1 MKEKIKRSQ
10 VIKKR
15 IVKSILW
22 LVLTPFILLALVAL
36 LIHLPPVQNYISG
49 RITTY
54 LTEGTGYKTEID
66 YINIK
71 WFNAVSVDGTIIYDL
86 NDVKM
91 IGIDEMVLTFKLRD
105 LIGKQNF
112 ETGQAWV
119 KGAEVNLRDETSRRL
134 NIDDWVIKLGELLA
148 AEPTNGPVQPAAFTI
163 DEITLIES
171 KFSISDRNRD
181 SVKTGFD
188 YNHFQLVD
196 LNADLLNLKAVA
208 DTFQIDIKYLT
219 ARDSASG
226 FQIDELKT
234 FFRNSWREMAFYDLD
249 LKIGKSRITDEVVF
263 GMNRPSDM
271 GYFLDSIDIR
281 ANFDDTRLHT
291 DELSYFVPEFKKH
304 NELVK
309 IDGFFQGNVSDFFSD
324 DFELQFG
331 ENTALRGS
339 IELEGLPNIETTDF
353 SVTLNN
359 STIHANDFQE
369 YIGQRAYDITS
380 KLGMVQLSGNFTGYV
395 NDFVADGSFD
405 TEIGSF
411 SSNTNIE
418 PVPGELAT
426 YDGGLSMNDF
436 DLGLF
441 TGDSIFQT
449 VDMNGTIK
457 GSGFT
462 IEDAYFRLKADIP
475 RVGINGY
482 DYTNIVTDGTFA
494 QSFFKGNLAIKDP
507 NISLGA
513 RGSVDLRDQKQIF
526 KIKGELDTAQL
537 QALNII
543 NEDVTIASNFDI
555 DITGIK
561 LDSILGNLGLNDTYF
576 KYQENDI
583 VFDSLLFDSQRDI
596 NGRKVRFASENQFDI
611 QLDGQFEF
619 TNLLDELQTIN
630 EEYRL
635 IFSSRLQEVDEF
647 LAKNKT
653 SETPFN
659 IAYRADLRDISPIL
673 QLFDTSLYVSEHSNV
688 QGRFTNEQN
697 TNLSVSANSDTVKW
711 ANIWFYKN
719 TIAIN
724 STDLR
729 DASKVYTGGYLSSER
744 QRYANTAET
753 QSLEITANWDGP
765 HIDIEQS
772 VEQESTGNFAKL
784 GADIDFYPDSTVL
797 RFKNNSTLQALNE
810 QWKIQDENRVIF
822 GERRIDIKKLSVYNS
837 DQSISFDGEVAV
849 TKDSTKKLGI
859 IFEDVSVANVN
870 PLTSKT
876 YTGNLSG
883 NLSAQDIYFNPL
895 LFGKFQLD
903 DLRVNNFLVGDLK
916 GNLNWN
922 DLRRKFDLG
931 FTVKRLDKQ
940 IISLQGD
947 FSPSNA
953 TEQLK
958 LDLQL
963 NDANLRIAE
972 PFVEEYFTELGGFLN
987 GQYQVS
993 GTTLNPVITGTGNL
1007 KDAQMKINYLNTKYD
1022 FNGEVSF
1029 KKNLIELSDMGFE
1042 DEIGSQA
1049 DFNGTIAHSSFRD
1062 FRLNLKGDLNEFQVL
1077 NTIDTIGEPYYGTA
1091 YATGTVELTGEASN
1105 LTIAA
1110 NVQTAG
1116 ETRLF
1121 VPISEGFDESENPDY
1136 ITFIDRTD
1144 TTSVDNTVEIKEDE
1158 VNKIRIEGLNL
1169 DLDIGVTPDAYVEII
1184 IDPKSGDIIRGR
1196 GNGQLRLQID
1206 PQGDFT
1212 MTGGL
1217 NIVEGGYNFSLYNII
1232 TKEFDI
1238 EQPSTITWY
1247 GDPYTG
1253 VLDLNASFSQ
1263 NTSLQPILEQ
1273 TGFAA
1278 PAGESGNTG
1287 VNRRFPTKVLLSLE
1301 GPMLSPTIDFDIDF
1315 SQIQGQENQVAIDAF
1330 KNRLLSDEQE
1340 LNRQVLSL
1348 IVLNRFSDQGGIT
1361 IGGRTT
1367 TQNVSQFLSN
1377 QFSQLI
1383 AQLDENLEV
1392 DLDLADLDQEA
1403 FNTFRLR
1410 LSYTFLDGR
1419 LRITREGGLTNLV
1432 DVNSIAGDWTAEYL
1446 LTDDGRY
1453 KVKVY
1458 SRNNYDIANL
1468 ANQQGATTNTTGASI
1483 TQTTSFNSFREF
1495 FSGVNKKRKK
1505 RKETAK
1511 KESSEAESGN

>member
-36 LIHLPPVQNYISG
+36 LIHLPPVQNYISD

-71 WFNAVSVDGTIIYDL
+71 WFNAVSIDGTKIYDL
-86 NDVKM
+86 NDIKM
-91 IGIDEMVLTFKLRD
+91 IGIDEMVLTFKLGD

-119 KGAEVNLRDETSRRL
+119 KGAEVNLRDETRLRL
-134 NIDDWVIKLGELLA
+134 NIDDWVIKLGELFA
-148 AEPTNGPVQPAAFTI
+148 SQPTDGPVEPAAFTI

-171 KFSISDRNRD
+171 TFSISDKNRD

-188 YNHFQLVD
+188 YNHFKLVD

-208 DTFQIDIKYLT
+208 DTFQIDVKYLT
-219 ARDSASG
+219 ARDSSSG
-226 FQIDELKT
+226 FKIDELKT

-249 LKIGKSRITDEVVF
+249 LKMGRSRITDEVVF

-271 GYFLDSIDIR
+271 GYFVDSIDIR
-281 ANFDDTRLHT
+281 ANFSETRLHT

-304 NELVK
+304 QELVK
-309 IDGFFQGNVSDFFSD
+309 IDGFFQGSVSDFYSD
-324 DFELQFG
+324 DFVLEFG
-331 ENTALRGS
+331 DNTVLRGAM
-339 IELEGLPNIETTDF
+339 ELEGLPKIESTDF

-359 STIHANDFQE
+359 STIEADDFKE
-369 YIGQRAYDITS
+369 YIGEKAYNITN
-380 KLGMVQLSGNFTGYV
+380 KLGLVDLSGSFIGFI
-395 NDFVADGSFD
+395 NDFVADGQFD

-411 SSNTNIE
+411 NSNTNIKSTE
-418 PVPGELAT
+418 
-426 YDGGLSMNDF
+426 GGLPEYNGDLRMEDF

-441 TGDSIFQT
+441 TGDNVFQK
-449 VDMNGTIK
+449 VDMDGNIE

-462 IEDAYFRLKADIP
+462 LEEANFILDASIP

-482 DYTNIVTDGTFA
+482 DYTNIETDGTFA
-494 QSFFKGNLAIKDP
+494 KSFFNGELTVLDP
-507 NISLGA
+507 NLQMIA
-513 RGSVDLRDQKQIF
+513 RGSVDLRDQNQIF
-526 KIKGELDTAQL
+526 SIAGRLDTAQL
-537 QALNII
+537 NILNII
-543 NEDVTIASNFDI
+543 NEEVALASDFNIDVT
-555 DITGIK
+555 GIQ
-561 LDSILGNLGLNDTYF
+561 LDSILGNINLTDTYLA
-576 KYQENDI
+576 YEENSI
-583 VFDSLLFDSQRDI
+583 VFDSLQFVSQRDN

-619 TNLLDELQTIN
+619 TNLLDELETIN

-647 LAKNKT
+647 L
-653 SETPFN
+653 SENQPSEVPFN
-659 IAYRADLRDISPIL
+659 IGYRMDLLDISPVL
-673 QLFDTSLYVSEHSNV
+673 QLFDTSLYVSKGSSL

-697 TNLSVSANSDTVKW
+697 TDLSLSAGADTIKW
-711 ANIWFYKN
+711 ANIWFYEN
-719 TIAIN
+719 TIALN
-724 STDLR
+724 SKDLR
-729 DASKVYTGGYLSSER
+729 NASKVFTSGYLSSES
-744 QRYANTAET
+744 QRYANTSET
-753 QSLEITANWDGP
+753 KNLTLTAQWDGA
-765 HIDIEQS
+765 HIDIEQRL
-772 VEQESTGNFAKL
+772 EQESSGNFAEL
-784 GADIDFYPDSTVL
+784 GADIDFYPDSTIL
-797 RFKNNSTLQALNE
+797 RFKNSTLQALNE
-810 QWKIQDENRVIF
+810 KWKIKDENRVIF
-822 GERRIDIKKLSVYNS
+822 GEKRIEIKDLSIYNI

-849 TKDSTKKLGI
+849 TKDSSKTLGI
-859 IFEDVSVANVN
+859 EFTDVSVANIN

-876 YTGNLSG
+876 YTGKLKG
-883 NLSAQDIYFNPL
+883 KLSAQNIYFNPL
-895 LFGKFQLD
+895 LFGQVQLD
-903 DLRVNNFLVGDLK
+903 DLRINNFLVGNLD
-916 GNLNWN
+916 GSLNWN
-922 DLRRKFDLG
+922 DLQKKFDLD
-931 FTVKRLDKQ
+931 FSVKRLDKN
-940 IISLQGD
+940 IITLQGD
-947 FSPSNA
+947 FFPSDK
-953 TEQLK
+953 TEQLR
-958 LDLQL
+958 LDLKL

-972 PFVEEYFTELGGFLN
+972 PFVEEYFTELDGFLN
-987 GQYQVS
+987 GQYKVS
-993 GTTLNPVITGTGNL
+993 GTTKNPIINGTGNL
-1007 KDAQMKINYLNTKYD
+1007 KEAQMRINYLNTKYD
-1022 FNGEVSF
+1022 FNGAVSF
-1029 KKNLIELSDMGFE
+1029 KKDLIELSDIGFV

-1049 DFNGTIAHSSFRD
+1049 DFNGTIAHEAFSD
-1062 FRLNLKGDLNEFQVL
+1062 FKLNLTGDLNEFQVL
-1077 NTIDTIGEPYYGTA
+1077 NTDENLSDLYYGTA
-1091 YATGTVELTGEASN
+1091 YATGTVDLTGEASN

-1110 NVQTAG
+1110 NVQTSG

-1121 VPISEGFDESENPDY
+1121 VPISEGTDVSDNPEY

-1144 TTSVDNTVEIKEDE
+1144 TTTVEDSAEETVDE
-1158 VNKIRIEGLNL
+1158 VNKIKIEGLNL

-1206 PQGDFT
+1206 PQGDFA

-1217 NIVEGGYNFSLYNII
+1217 SIVEGGYNFSLYNII

-1247 GDPYTG
+1247 GDPYAG

-1273 TGFAA
+1273 TGFAD
-1278 PAGESGNTG
+1278 PAGESGSSG

-1301 GPMLSPTIDFDIDF
+1301 GPMLSPTIGFDIDF

-1330 KNRLLSDEQE
+1330 KNRLISDEQE

-1392 DLDLADLDQEA
+1392 DLDLADLDQDA

-1458 SRNNYDIANL
+1458 SRNNYDITRL
-1468 ANQQGATTNTTGASI
+1468 ANTQNATTNTTGASI

-1505 RKETAK
+1505 RKETPK
-1511 KESSEAESGN
+1511 KETSEEEGGNF

>member
-1 MKEKIKRSQ
+1 
-10 VIKKR
+10 
-15 IVKSILW
+15 
-22 LVLTPFILLALVAL
+22 
-36 LIHLPPVQNYISG
+36 
-49 RITTY
+49 
-54 LTEGTGYKTEID
+54 
-66 YINIK
+66 
-71 WFNAVSVDGTIIYDL
+71 
-86 NDVKM
+86 M
-91 IGIDEMVLTFKLRD
+91 IGIDEMVLTFKLGD

-119 KGAEVNLRDETSRRL
+119 KGAEVNLRDETRLRL
-134 NIDDWVIKLGELLA
+134 NIDDWVIKLGELFA
-148 AEPTNGPVQPAAFTI
+148 SQPTDGDVAPAAFTI

-171 KFSISDRNRD
+171 TFSISDKNRD

-188 YNHFQLVD
+188 YNHFKLVD

-208 DTFQIDIKYLT
+208 DTFQIDVKYLT

-226 FQIDELKT
+226 FKIDELKT

-249 LKIGKSRITDEVVF
+249 LKMGKSRITDEVVF

-271 GYFLDSIDIR
+271 GYFVDSIDVR
-281 ANFDDTRLHT
+281 ANFNGARLHT

-309 IDGFFQGNVSDFFSD
+309 IEGFFQGNVRDFFSD
-324 DFELQFG
+324 DFELDFG
-331 ENTALRGS
+331 DNTVLRGS
-339 IELEGLPNIETTDF
+339 MELEGLPDIETTDF

-359 STIHANDFQE
+359 STIKAEDFQE
-369 YIGQRAYDITS
+369 YIGEKAYNITN
-380 KLGMVQLSGNFTGYV
+380 KLGLVNLSGSFIGFI
-395 NDFVADGSFD
+395 NDFVADGQFD

-411 SSNTNIE
+411 NSNTNIK
-418 PVPGELAT
+418 AT
-426 YDGGLSMNDF
+426 DGSLPEYDGDLRMQGF

-449 VDMNGTIK
+449 VDMDGTIR

-462 IEDAYFRLKADIP
+462 LEDANFILDASIP

-482 DYTNIVTDGTFA
+482 DYTNIETDGKFA
-494 QSFFKGNLAIKDP
+494 QSFFNGELTVLDP
-507 NISLGA
+507 NLQMIA
-513 RGSVDLRDQKQIF
+513 IGSVDLRDQKQIF
-526 KIKGELDTAQL
+526 KIEGTLDTAQL
-537 QALNII
+537 NTLNII
-543 NEDVTIASNFDI
+543 NEDVALASRFNI
-555 DITGIK
+555 DVTGVQ
-561 LDSILGNLGLNDTYF
+561 LDSILGDISLKNTYLA
-576 KYQENDI
+576 YGENAI
-583 VFDSLLFDSQRDI
+583 VFDSLQFISQRDN
-596 NGRKVRFASENQFDI
+596 NGRKVRFASEDQFDI

-619 TNLLDELQTIN
+619 TNLLDELETIN

-635 IFSSRLQEVDEF
+635 IFSSRLQEVDAF
-647 LAKNKT
+647 LAENKT
-653 SETPFN
+653 SAIPFN
-659 IAYRADLRDISPIL
+659 IGYRMDLKNVSSIL
-673 QLFDTSLYVSEHSNV
+673 QLFDTSIYVSKYANV

-697 TNLSVSANSDTVKW
+697 TNLNLSANADTIKW
-711 ANIWFYKN
+711 ANIWFYN
-719 TIAIN
+719 NIIAVN
-724 STDLR
+724 SEDLR

-753 QSLEITANWDGP
+753 QLLKITANWDGP

-810 QWKIQDENRVIF
+810 QWKIQDQNRVIF

-859 IFEDVSVANVN
+859 IFKDVSVANIN

-876 YTGNLSG
+876 YTGMLKG
-883 NLSAQDIYFNPL
+883 NLTAQNIYFNPL
-895 LFGKFQLD
+895 LLGRIELD
-903 DLRVNNFLVGDLK
+903 DLRINNFLVGDLD
-916 GNLNWN
+916 GSLEWN
-922 DLRRKFDLG
+922 DLQKKFDLD
-931 FTVKRLDKQ
+931 FKVERLNKE
-940 IISLQGD
+940 IISLKGD
-947 FSPSNA
+947 FLPSNK
-953 TEQLK
+953 TDQLD

-972 PFVEEYFTELGGFLN
+972 PFVEEYFTELDGFLN
-987 GQYQVS
+987 GQYKVS
-993 GTTLNPVITGTGNL
+993 GTTRKPVIDGTGNL

-1022 FNGEVSF
+1022 FNGGVSF
-1029 KKNLIELSDMGFE
+1029 KKDLIELTDIGFV
-1042 DEIGSQA
+1042 DAIGSQA
-1049 DFNGTIAHSSFRD
+1049 DFNGTIAHDSFSN
-1062 FRLNLKGDLNEFQVL
+1062 FKLNLSGDLNEFQVL
-1077 NTIDTIGEPYYGTA
+1077 NTNENLSDLYYGTA
-1091 YATGTVELTGEASN
+1091 YATGTVDLIGEASN

-1110 NVQTAG
+1110 NVQTSG

-1121 VPISEGFDESENPDY
+1121 VPISEGTDATDNPEY

-1144 TTSVDNTVEIKEDE
+1144 TTTVEDDVEETSDE
-1158 VNKIRIEGLNL
+1158 VNKIKIEGLNL

-1206 PQGDFT
+1206 PQGDFA

-1247 GDPYTG
+1247 GDPYAG

-1263 NTSLQPILEQ
+1263 NTSLQPVLEQ
-1273 TGFAA
+1273 TGFAD
-1278 PAGESGNTG
+1278 PTSESGSSG

-1301 GPMLSPTIDFDIDF
+1301 GPMLSPTIAFDIDF

-1392 DLDLADLDQEA
+1392 DLDLADLDQDA

-1458 SRNNYDIANL
+1458 SRNNYDITRL
-1468 ANQQGATTNTTGASI
+1468 ANTQNATTNTTGASI

-1495 FSGVNKKRKK
+1495 FSGVNKKRKN
-1505 RKETAK
+1505 RKPTPK
-1511 KESSEAESGN
+1511 KDTSEEESGNF

>member
-36 LIHLPPVQNYISG
+36 LIHLPPVQNYISN

-71 WFNAVSVDGTIIYDL
+71 WFNAVSIDGTKIYDL

-91 IGIDEMVLTFKLRD
+91 IGIDEMVLTFKLGD

-119 KGAEVNLRDETSRRL
+119 KGAEVNLRDETRLRL
-134 NIDDWVIKLGELLA
+134 NIDDWVIKLGELFA
-148 AEPTNGPVQPAAFTI
+148 SQPADGPVEPAAFTI

-171 KFSISDRNRD
+171 TFSISDKNRD

-188 YNHFQLVD
+188 YNHFKLVD

-208 DTFQIDIKYLT
+208 DTFQIDVKYLT

-226 FQIDELKT
+226 FKIDELKT

-249 LKIGKSRITDEVVF
+249 LQMGKSRITDEVVF

-271 GYFLDSIDIR
+271 GYFVDSIDVR
-281 ANFDDTRLHT
+281 ANFNGARLHT
-291 DELSYFVPEFKKH
+291 DELSFFVPEFKKH

-309 IDGFFQGNVSDFFSD
+309 IDGFFEGNVSDFFSD
-324 DFELQFG
+324 DFQLEFG
-331 ENTALRGS
+331 ENTILRGAM
-339 IELEGLPNIETTDF
+339 ELEGLPNIETTDF
-353 SVTLNN
+353 SVTLDN
-359 STIHANDFQE
+359 STIDADDFQE
-369 YIGQRAYDITS
+369 YIGERTYNITN
-380 KLGMVQLSGNFTGYV
+380 KLGLVNLSGSFIGFI
-395 NDFVADGSFD
+395 NDFVADGQFD

-411 SSNTNIE
+411 NSNTNIK
-418 PVPGELAT
+418 AT
-426 YDGGLSMNDF
+426 DGGLPKYDGRLSMQGF

-441 TGDSIFQT
+441 TGDSVFQK
-449 VDMNGTIK
+449 VDMDGRIE

-462 IEDAYFRLKADIP
+462 LEEADFKLNAEIP

-482 DYTNIVTDGTFA
+482 DYTNIETEGRFA
-494 QSFFKGNLAIKDP
+494 QSFFNGDVTVEDP
-507 NISLGA
+507 NIKLSA
-513 RGSVDLRDQKQIF
+513 KGSVDLREKKQIF
-526 KIKGELDTAQL
+526 KIEGKLDTAQL
-537 QALNII
+537 NTLNII
-543 NEDVTIASNFDI
+543 NEDVALASRFNI
-555 DITGIK
+555 DVTGIQ
-561 LDSILGNLGLNDTYF
+561 LDSILGDISLKDTYLA
-576 KYQENDI
+576 YEESSI
-583 VFDSLLFDSQRDI
+583 VFDSLQFVSQRD
-596 NGRKVRFASENQFDI
+596 NDGRRVQFISENQFDI

-619 TNLLDELQTIN
+619 TNLLDELETIN

-635 IFSSRLQEVDEF
+635 IFSSRLQEVDAF
-647 LAKNKT
+647 LAENRT
-653 SETPFN
+653 SAIPFN
-659 IAYRADLRDISPIL
+659 IGYRMDLKNISPIL
-673 QLFDTSLYVSEHSNV
+673 QLFDTSLYISQQAKI
-688 QGRFTNEQN
+688 QGRFTNERN
-697 TNLSVSANSDTVKW
+697 TNLNLSANADTIKW
-711 ANIWFYKN
+711 ANIWFYNN
-719 TIAIN
+719 TIAVN
-724 STDLR
+724 SEDLR
-729 DASKVYTGGYLSSER
+729 DASKVFTIGYLNSEK
-744 QRYANTAET
+744 QRYANTSET
-753 QSLEITANWDGP
+753 DSLQLTAKWDGLN
-765 HIDIEQS
+765 ID
-772 VEQESTGNFAKL
+772 VEQKVKQISSGNFAEL

-797 RFKNNSTLQALNE
+797 RFKESTLQALNE
-810 QWKIQDENRVIF
+810 EWKINDENRVIF
-822 GERRIDIKKLSVYNS
+822 GERRIDIKGLNIYNT
-837 DQSISFDGEVAV
+837 DQSISFDGAVAV
-849 TKDSTKKLGI
+849 TKDSTKTLGI
-859 IFEDVSVANVN
+859 VFKDVSVANIN

-876 YTGNLSG
+876 YTGKLKG
-883 NLSAQDIYFNPL
+883 KLSAQNIYFNPL
-895 LFGKFQLD
+895 LFGDVQLD
-903 DLRVNNFLVGDLK
+903 GLRINNFLVGDLA
-916 GNLNWN
+916 GRLEWN
-922 DLRRKFDLG
+922 DLQKKFDLD
-931 FTVKRLDKQ
+931 FKVERLNKE
-940 IISLQGD
+940 IITLNGD
-947 FSPSNA
+947 FLPSNK
-953 TEQLK
+953 TDQLN
-958 LDLQL
+958 LNLQL

-972 PFVEEYFTELGGFLN
+972 PFIEEYFTELDGFLN
-987 GQYQVS
+987 GQYKVS
-993 GTTLNPVITGTGNL
+993 GTTRNPVINGTGNL

-1022 FNGEVSF
+1022 FNGGVSF
-1029 KKNLIELSDMGFE
+1029 KKDLIELTDIGFV
-1042 DEIGSQA
+1042 DAIGSQA
-1049 DFNGTIAHSSFRD
+1049 DFNGTIAHDSFSN
-1062 FRLNLKGDLNEFQVL
+1062 FKLNLSGDLDEFQVL
-1077 NTIDTIGEPYYGTA
+1077 NTDESLSDLYYGTA
-1091 YATGTVELTGEASN
+1091 YATGTVDLIGEASN

-1110 NVQTAG
+1110 NVQTSG

-1121 VPISEGFDESENPDY
+1121 VPISEGTDATDNPEY

-1144 TTSVDNTVEIKEDE
+1144 TTTVEDNIEETSDE
-1158 VNKIRIEGLNL
+1158 VNKIKIEGLNL

-1206 PQGDFT
+1206 PQGDFA

-1263 NTSLQPILEQ
+1263 NTSLQPVLEQ
-1273 TGFAA
+1273 TGFAD
-1278 PAGESGNTG
+1278 PTSESGSSG

-1301 GPMLSPTIDFDIDF
+1301 GPMLSPTIAFDIDF

-1392 DLDLADLDQEA
+1392 DLDLADLDQDA

-1458 SRNNYDIANL
+1458 SRNNYDITRL
-1468 ANQQGATTNTTGASI
+1468 ANTQNATTNTTGASI

-1505 RKETAK
+1505 RKETPK
-1511 KESSEAESGN
+1511 KETSEEESGNF

>member
-1 MKEKIKRSQ
+1 
-10 VIKKR
+10 
-15 IVKSILW
+15 
-22 LVLTPFILLALVAL
+22 
-36 LIHLPPVQNYISG
+36 
-49 RITTY
+49 
-54 LTEGTGYKTEID
+54 
-66 YINIK
+66 
-71 WFNAVSVDGTIIYDL
+71 
-86 NDVKM
+86 M
-91 IGIDEMVLTFKLRD
+91 IGIDEMVLTFKLGD

-119 KGAEVNLRDETSRRL
+119 KGAEVNLRDETRLRL
-134 NIDDWVIKLGELLA
+134 NIDDWVIKLGELFA
-148 AEPTNGPVQPAAFTI
+148 SQPADGPVEPAAFTI

-171 KFSISDRNRD
+171 TFSISDKNRD

-188 YNHFQLVD
+188 YNHFKLID

-208 DTFQIDIKYLT
+208 DTFQIDVKYLT

-249 LKIGKSRITDEVVF
+249 LKMGKSRITDEVVF

-271 GYFLDSIDIR
+271 GYFVDSIDVR
-281 ANFDDTRLHT
+281 ANFSGARLHT

-309 IDGFFQGNVSDFFSD
+309 IEGFFQGNVRDFFSD
-324 DFELQFG
+324 DFQLEFG
-331 ENTALRGS
+331 DNTVLRGS
-339 IELEGLPNIETTDF
+339 MELEGLPDIETTDF
-353 SVTLNN
+353 SVTLDN
-359 STIHANDFQE
+359 STIKAEDFQE
-369 YIGQRAYDITS
+369 YIGEKAYNITN
-380 KLGMVQLSGNFTGYV
+380 KLGLVNLSGSFIGFI
-395 NDFVADGSFD
+395 NDFVADGQFD

-411 SSNTNIE
+411 NSNTNIKAAD
-418 PVPGELAT
+418 GELPK
-426 YDGGLSMNDF
+426 YDGSLSMKDF

-441 TGDSIFQT
+441 TGESAFQT
-449 VDMNGTIK
+449 IDMDGTIK
-457 GSGFT
+457 DGEGFT
-462 IEDAYFRLKADIP
+462 FDEANFTLDASIP

-482 DYTNIVTDGTFA
+482 DYTNIETDGTFA
-494 QSFFKGNLAIKDP
+494 KSFFRGELEVLDP
-507 NISLGA
+507 NLTMVA
-513 RGSVDLRDQKQIF
+513 KGSVDLRDQKQIF
-526 KIKGELDTAQL
+526 KIEGTLDTAQL
-537 QALNII
+537 NTLNII
-543 NEDVTIASNFDI
+543 NEDVALASRFNI
-555 DITGIK
+555 DVTGIQ
-561 LDSILGNLGLNDTYF
+561 LDSILGDISLKNTYLA
-576 KYQENDI
+576 YEENSI
-583 VFDSLLFDSQRDI
+583 VFDSLQFVSQRDSD
-596 NGRKVRFASENQFDI
+596 GRKVQFVSEDQFDI

-619 TNLLDELQTIN
+619 TNLLNELETIN

-635 IFSSRLQEVDEF
+635 IFSSRLQEVDAF
-647 LAKNKT
+647 LAENET
-653 SETPFN
+653 SAIPFN
-659 IAYRADLRDISPIL
+659 IGYRMDLKNVSSIL
-673 QLFDTSLYVSEHSNV
+673 QLFDTSIYVSKKANV
-688 QGRFTNEQN
+688 QGRFTNERN
-697 TNLSVSANSDTVKW
+697 TNLNLSANADTIKW
-711 ANIWFYKN
+711 ANIWFYNN
-719 TIAIN
+719 TIAVN
-724 STDLR
+724 SEDLR
-729 DASKVYTGGYLSSER
+729 DASKVFTIGYLNSEK
-744 QRYANTAET
+744 QRYANTSET
-753 QSLEITANWDGP
+753 DSLELTARWDGL
-765 HIDIEQS
+765 HIDIEQEVKQVS
-772 VEQESTGNFAKL
+772 SGNFAQL

-797 RFKNNSTLQALNE
+797 RFKESTLQALNE
-810 QWKIQDENRVIF
+810 EWKIKDENRIIF
-822 GERRIDIKKLSVYNS
+822 GERRIDIKDLSIYNT

-849 TKDSTKKLGI
+849 TKDSSKTLGI
-859 IFEDVSVANVN
+859 EFTDVSVANIN

-876 YTGNLSG
+876 YTGKLKG
-883 NLSAQDIYFNPL
+883 KLSAQNIYFNPL
-895 LFGKFQLD
+895 LFGDVQLEE
-903 DLRVNNFLVGDLK
+903 LRINNFLVGDLA
-916 GNLNWN
+916 GSLNWN
-922 DLRRKFDLG
+922 DFRKKFDLD
-931 FTVKRLDKQ
+931 FTVKRLDKE
-940 IISLQGD
+940 IISLNGD
-947 FSPSNA
+947 FFPSNK

-972 PFVEEYFTELGGFLN
+972 PFIEEYFTELDGFLN
-987 GQYQVS
+987 GQYKVS
-993 GTTLNPVITGTGNL
+993 GTTRSPVIDGTGNL

-1022 FNGEVSF
+1022 FNGGVSF
-1029 KKNLIELSDMGFE
+1029 KKDLIELSEIGFV
-1042 DEIGSQA
+1042 DATGSQA
-1049 DFNGTIAHSSFRD
+1049 DFNGTIAHDSFRN
-1062 FRLNLKGDLNEFQVL
+1062 FKLNLSGDLDEFQVL
-1077 NTIDTIGEPYYGTA
+1077 NTNENLSDLYYGTA
-1091 YATGTVELTGEASN
+1091 YATGTVDLIGEASN

-1110 NVQTAG
+1110 NVQTSG

-1121 VPISEGFDESENPDY
+1121 VPISEGTDATDNPEY

-1144 TTSVDNTVEIKEDE
+1144 TTTIEEDVEEIIDE
-1158 VNKIRIEGLNL
+1158 VNKIKIEGLNL

-1206 PQGDFT
+1206 PQGDFA

-1263 NTSLQPILEQ
+1263 NTSLQPVLEQ
-1273 TGFAA
+1273 TGFAD
-1278 PAGESGNTG
+1278 PTSESGSSG

-1301 GPMLSPTIDFDIDF
+1301 GPMLSPTIAFDIDF

-1392 DLDLADLDQEA
+1392 DLDLADLDQDA

-1458 SRNNYDIANL
+1458 SRNNYDITRL
-1468 ANQQGATTNTTGASI
+1468 ANTQNATTNTTGASI

-1505 RKETAK
+1505 RKPTPK
-1511 KESSEAESGN
+1511 KETSEEEGGNF

>member
-1 MKEKIKRSQ
+1 M
-10 VIKKR
+10 
-15 IVKSILW
+15 
-22 LVLTPFILLALVAL
+22 LALIAL

-71 WFNAVSVDGTIIYDL
+71 WFNAVSVDGAQIYDL
-86 NDVKM
+86 SNDKM
-91 IGIDEMVLTFKLRD
+91 IGIDELVLTFKLRD

-112 ETGQAWV
+112 ETGQAWI
-119 KGAEVNLRDETSRRL
+119 KGADVNLRDETSRRL
-134 NIDDWVIKLGELLA
+134 NIDDWIIKLTDLFASEP
-148 AEPTNGPVQPAAFTI
+148 AEGPVEAGAFTI
-163 DEITLIES
+163 DEITLLES
-171 KFSISDRNRD
+171 KFSISDKNRD

-196 LNADLLNLKAVA
+196 INADLLNLKAVA
-208 DTFQIDIKYLT
+208 DTFQLDIKYLT
-219 ARDSASG
+219 TRDRASG
-226 FQIDELKT
+226 LKIDELKT
-234 FFRNSWREMAFYDLD
+234 FFRYSWKEMAFYDLD
-249 LKIGKSRITDEVVF
+249 LKMGKSRLTDEVVF

-271 GYFLDSIDIR
+271 GYFVDSVDIR
-281 ANFDDTRLHT
+281 VNFDQAILHT
-291 DELSYFVPEFKKH
+291 DEISYFVPDFKKH
-304 NELVK
+304 NERVK
-309 IDGFFQGNVSDFFSD
+309 LDGFFQGNISDFYSD
-324 DFELQFG
+324 DFQLEFG
-331 ENTALRGS
+331 EQTVLRGG

-359 STIHANDFQE
+359 SAIIAEDFKA
-369 YIGQRAYDITS
+369 YIGDKTYNIS
-380 KLGMVQLSGNFTGYV
+380 NKLGLVNLNGNFIGFV
-395 NDFVADGSFD
+395 NDFVADGNFE

-411 SSNTNIE
+411 DSNINIE
-418 PVPGELAT
+418 AIPGQLAQ
-426 YDGGLSMNDF
+426 YDGDLITKDF

-441 TGDSIFQT
+441 TGDKTFQK
-449 VDMNGTIK
+449 VNMDGSIK

-462 IEDAYFRLKADIP
+462 LEEANFELKANIP
-475 RVGINGY
+475 KIGINGY
-482 DYTNIVTDGTFA
+482 DYTNIETDGTFA
-494 QSFFKGNLAIKDP
+494 RSFFNGKLAVEDP
-507 NISLGA
+507 NLQMTAS
-513 RGSVDLRDQKQIF
+513 GSVDLRDQKQIF
-526 KIKGELDTAQL
+526 NISGRLDTAQL
-537 QALNII
+537 NTLNLV
-543 NEDVTIASNFDI
+543 NEDITLASDFNIAV
-555 DITGIK
+555 TGIK
-561 LDSILGNLGLNDTYF
+561 LDSILGDISLNDTYL
-576 KYQENDI
+576 KYEENSI
-583 VFDSLLFDSQRDI
+583 IFDSLQFVSQRD
-596 NGRKVRFASENQFDI
+596 NEGRKVSFTSQDQFDI
-611 QLDGQFEF
+611 QLNGKFEF
-619 TNLLDELQTIN
+619 TNLLDELKTIN

-647 LAKNKT
+647 LTKNKT
-653 SETPFN
+653 SEKLFD
-659 IAYRADLRDISPIL
+659 IGYRMSLDDISPIL
-673 QLFDTSLYVSEHSNV
+673 QLFDTSIYVAKQSNL
-688 QGRFTNEQN
+688 QGRFTNKQN
-697 TNLSVSANSDTVKW
+697 TDLKLNAESDTIKW

-719 TIAIN
+719 TVAIN

-729 DASKVYTGGYLSSER
+729 DASKVYTGGYFSSES

-753 QSLEITANWDGP
+753 EKLEITAKWDGP

-784 GADIDFYPDSTVL
+784 GADIDFYSDSTVL

-810 QWKIQDENRVIF
+810 QWKIQDENRIIF
-822 GERRIDIKKLSVYNS
+822 GEKRIDIKDLRVYNI

-849 TKDSTKKLGI
+849 TKDSSKTLGI
-859 IFEDVSVANVN
+859 EFKDVSVANIN

-876 YTGNLSG
+876 YTGKMKG
-883 NLSAQDIYFNPL
+883 KLSAQNIYFNPI
-895 LFGKFQLD
+895 LFGNIELEELK
-903 DLRVNNFLVGDLK
+903 VNNFLIGDLK
-916 GNLNWN
+916 GSLNWN
-922 DLRRKFDLG
+922 DFRKKFDLN
-931 FTVKRLDKQ
+931 FNVNRLDKN
-940 IISLQGD
+940 IISLNGD
-947 FSPSNA
+947 FYPSKKVDQLN
-953 TEQLK
+953 LK
-958 LDLQL
+958 LSLD
-963 NDANLRIAE
+963 DANLRIAE
-972 PFVEEYFTELGGFLN
+972 PFIEEYFTDMGGFLT
-987 GQYQVS
+987 GEYLVT
-993 GTTLNPVITGTGNL
+993 GTTSTPIITGTGAL
-1007 KDAQMKINYLNTKYD
+1007 EEAKMKINYLNTSYD
-1022 FNGEVSF
+1022 FDGEVTF
-1029 KKNLIELSDMGFE
+1029 QKDLIELSSINFT

-1049 DFNGTIAHSSFRD
+1049 SFNGTIAHKSFSNFKLD
-1062 FRLNLKGDLNEFQVL
+1062 LAGDLNEFQVL
-1077 NTIDTIGEPYYGTA
+1077 NTDESLSDLYYGTA
-1091 YATGTVELTGEASN
+1091 YASGTLNLTGEASN

-1110 NVQTAG
+1110 NVRTAG

-1121 VPISEGFDESENPDY
+1121 VPISEGTDESDNPEY

-1144 TTSVDNTVEIKEDE
+1144 TTTVDTSGPSEEGG
-1158 VNKIRIEGLNL
+1158 VNKVTIEGLNL

-1196 GNGQLRLQID
+1196 STGQLRLKID

-1247 GDPYTG
+1247 GDPYAG

-1273 TGFAA
+1273 TGFAD
-1278 PAGESGNTG
+1278 PTESATSNG
-1287 VNRRFPTKVLLSLE
+1287 VNRRFPTKVLLALQ
-1301 GPMLSPTIDFDIDF
+1301 GPMLSPEIGFDIDF
-1315 SQIQGQENQVAIDAF
+1315 SQIQGQENQVAINAF
-1330 KNRLLSDEQE
+1330 KNRLISDEQE

-1361 IGGRTT
+1361 IGGRTA

-1392 DLDLADLDQEA
+1392 DLDLADLDQDA

-1458 SRNNYDIANL
+1458 SRNNYDITNL
-1468 ANQQGATTNTTGASI
+1468 ANSQNATTNTTGASI
-1483 TQTTSFNSFREF
+1483 TQTTSFNSLKEF
-1495 FSGVNKKRKK
+1495 FSGVNRKRRK
-1505 RKETAK
+1505 RL
-1511 KESSEAESGN
+1511 AEVKNDAIDPGGAN